1 MKQLC
6 SRLFSRWKNLLLLSA
21 FLCSSWP
28 SAEAQEHA
36 GLSGVVTDS
45 LTGESLPGVSV
56 LIKGTQQG
64 TNTDLEGKFVLDIS
78 GNEAILIFSFVG
90 YKDKEMLVRK
100 GQAAKVELVSNI
112 EALDEVAVV
121 AFGTQK
127 KSSMIS
133 SVTTIDPEELKVP
146 SSNLTTALAGRLS
159 GVIAYQ
165 RTGEPGQDNASF
177 FIRGVTTFGY
187 KKDPLILI
195 DGIELNAT
203 DLARL
208 QPDDIATFSI
218 MKDATA
224 TSLYGARGANGVIL
238 VTTKEGNEGPAR
250 VSLRL
255 ENSISSNTRNVEL
268 ADPITYMRLHNESV
282 LTRDPIGLLPYSQ
295 NKIDNTVAGTDPYAY
310 PAVDWRSM
318 LLKDA
323 TSNQRVN
330 FSVSGGG
337 KVARYYIAGTFNQD
351 NGVLKVD
358 ERNNFNSN
366 INLKSYLLRSNVNIN
381 LTKTT
386 ETAVRLYGSF
396 DDYRGPVDGGD
407 GLYRKIM
414 RSNPVLFPAYFPAE
428 AARTRVQH
436 ILFGNSNQ
444 GSGNFINPYADMV
457 KGYKDWTRSNM
468 LAQFELKQDFGWVVP
483 GLSARAM
490 GNAQRYSYYDVSRFY
505 NPFYYQA
512 GGYDPRTGTYSL
524 ALMNEGEATEY
535 LGYNEGAKDITAT
548 VYIEAAVNYNRTF
561 AETHDV
567 SGMLV
572 YIRRNS
578 LVANAGDLQRS
589 LPFRNE
595 GVSGRFTYGYDDRYL
610 AEFNFGYNG
619 SERFHQSER
628 FGFFP
633 SVGVG
638 WYVSNEKFWEPMLSS
653 VHKLKLRATYGLVGN
668 DAIGGPEDRFFYL
681 SNVNLNQEANGARF
695 GTNFNYIRPGVSIS
709 RYPNERITWE
719 TDRQLNVG
727 VELGL
732 FNDFEII
739 AEYFTRHRSN
749 ILMTRASIPTTMGL
763 QADVRANV
771 GEAKSGGVDFS
782 LDYNKIFTQQFWLQ
796 GRVNF
801 TYASSEFTAY
811 EEPDY
816 RETYKSHIGHSLSQ
830 QWGLIAERLFV
841 DDYEVA
847 NSPRQ
852 NYGEYRGGDIKYH
865 DVNGDGQIT
874 NLDQVPLGFP
884 TDPEIIYGFGFSAGY
899 RSFDFSAFFQGSARS
914 SFWIDPYATA
924 PFVSY
929 RYYDGE
935 LSDYS
940 LQNQL
945 LKAYADNHWS
955 ESNRNLHALW
965 PRLSS
970 TIIENNVQRNSWFMR
985 NGSFLRLKSV
995 ELGYSIPRDYLSRW
1009 KIQNVR
1015 IYVSGTNVLTFS
1027 KFKLWDPEMAGNGL
1041 SYPVQKVFNIGV
1053 QVGF

>member
-1 MKQLC
+1 
-6 SRLFSRWKNLLLLSA
+6 
-21 FLCSSWP
+21 
-28 SAEAQEHA
+28 
-36 GLSGVVTDS
+36 
-45 LTGESLPGVSV
+45 
-56 LIKGTQQG
+56 
-64 TNTDLEGKFVLDIS
+64 
-78 GNEAILIFSFVG
+78 
-90 YKDKEMLVRK
+90 
-100 GQAAKVELVSNI
+100 
-112 EALDEVAVV
+112 
-121 AFGTQK
+121 
-127 KSSMIS
+127 
-133 SVTTIDPEELKVP
+133 
-146 SSNLTTALAGRLS
+146 
-159 GVIAYQ
+159 
-165 RTGEPGQDNASF
+165 
-177 FIRGVTTFGY
+177 
-187 KKDPLILI
+187 
-195 DGIELNAT
+195 
-203 DLARL
+203 
-208 QPDDIATFSI
+208 
-218 MKDATA
+218 
-224 TSLYGARGANGVIL
+224 IL

-268 ADPITYMRLHNESV
+268 ADPITYKRLHNESV

-816 RETYKSHIGHSLSQ
+816 RETYKSHIGHSLSR

-847 NSPRQ
+847 
-852 NYGEYRGGDIKYH
+852 
-865 DVNGDGQIT
+865 
-874 NLDQVPLGFP
+874 
-884 TDPEIIYGFGFSAGY
+884 
-899 RSFDFSAFFQGSARS
+899 
-914 SFWIDPYATA
+914 
-924 PFVSY
+924 
-929 RYYDGE
+929 
-935 LSDYS
+935 
-940 LQNQL
+940 
-945 LKAYADNHWS
+945 
-955 ESNRNLHALW
+955 
-965 PRLSS
+965 
-970 TIIENNVQRNSWFMR
+970 
-985 NGSFLRLKSV
+985 
-995 ELGYSIPRDYLSRW
+995 
-1009 KIQNVR
+1009 
-1015 IYVSGTNVLTFS
+1015 
-1027 KFKLWDPEMAGNGL
+1027 
-1041 SYPVQKVFNIGV
+1041 
-1053 QVGF
+1053 